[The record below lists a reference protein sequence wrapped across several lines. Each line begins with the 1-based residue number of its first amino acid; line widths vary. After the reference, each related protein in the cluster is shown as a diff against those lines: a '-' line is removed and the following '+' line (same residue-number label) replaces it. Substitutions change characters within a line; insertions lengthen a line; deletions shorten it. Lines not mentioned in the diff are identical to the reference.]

1 MSNFDLDHL
10 TWHPTLFPAKNS
22 TNSAKKNRIF
32 PGKGRAYRALILT
45 YLDSPMTEVF
55 PLNNIFFF
63 DFGHL
68 QEETGVQSWTKS
80 ENFGSAPSSFFNVP
94 FFAGVI
100 PYLGEERPK
109 NLPNRT
115 ISWIL
120 NWFAKLWKF
129 LENWQSQKLCW
140 WNLELST

>member
-10 TWHPTLFPAKNS
+10 TWHPIKNS
-22 TNSAKKNRIF
+22 TNSAKSNRIF
-32 PGKGRAYRALILT
+32 PGKGRAYKALILT

-55 PLNNIFFF
+55 TLNNIYFFRF
-63 DFGHL
+63 RPSSG
-68 QEETGVQSWTKS
+68 GNGSSNWTKS

-120 NWFAKLWKF
+120 NRFAKLWKF